1 MKVLL
6 HICCV
11 NCALYPVRK
20 LEEKGVRVK
29 GLWYNPNIH
38 PAQEYLKRLDAVRQL
53 EALWRLDITYID
65 HYGLTEF
72 LAEIFSSE
80 TGPDFEKPENRNSTK
95 EGIRCRHC
103 YRMRLREAAAAAK
116 QMKADAFATT
126 LMYSPYQKFDIITAE
141 AAEAERLFHVPFYLE
156 DWRGG
161 FREGESLSR
170 ELGVYRQKYCGC
182 IFSEME
188 RFIKSKE
195 RK

>member
-1 MKVLL
+1 MGYNIFMKLLL
-6 HICCV
+6 HICCA

-20 LEEKGVRVK
+20 LNGEGVSIK

-53 EALWRLDITYID
+53 QELWGLDITYMD
-65 HYGLTEF
+65 RYGLMEF
-72 LAEIFSSE
+72 LDE
-80 TGPDFEKPENRNSTK
+80 TGQDTK
-95 EGIRCRHC
+95 DGLRCAHC
-103 YRMRLREAAAAAK
+103 YRMRLREAACAAK
-116 QMKADAFATT
+116 KMKADAFATT

-161 FREGESLSR
+161 FREGEALSR
-170 ELGVYRQKYCGC
+170 ELGFYRQKYCGC

-188 RFIKSKE
+188 RFIKETVQGGNE
-195 RK
+195 RP